1 MIIYARNNF
10 HDTEFFALCLATQ
23 EHQIK
28 VTNHPLKSL
37 TYYTYMPPH
46 AQYNTTNMVTNTTWN
61 STKIA
66 GIFFTFI
73 IGTLLFLSCE
83 KPDEVISIDIDEFT
97 PEHQVT
103 IGKHMKERMLE
114 MPTVYPL
121 LGKNSHECAYERPE
135 ELFRTLV
142 NTATIQNRKT
152 FNWELHII
160 ENEDIQN
167 AFTLPGGYVFIYT
180 GLLKFAKTESEL
192 LAILGSEIVY
202 ADKEYTLNTLKA
214 SYGKLVLSDLSLGK
228 KVPTL
233 TEIVTDLPLVEY
245 EEEVV
250 LQADSIL
257 LSIICPFRY
266 DAAGLQNF
274 VEQATAANIDWIN
287 SKKGAVDQ
295 RILQMKELTIYCG
308 HSEATF
314 EERYQSFLT
323 ECL

>member
-1 MIIYARNNF
+1 
-10 HDTEFFALCLATQ
+10 
-23 EHQIK
+23 
-28 VTNHPLKSL
+28 
-37 TYYTYMPPH
+37 
-46 AQYNTTNMVTNTTWN
+46 MVTNTTWN
-61 STKIA
+61 GTQMASLFA
-66 GIFFTFI
+66 TFI
-73 IGTLLFLSCE
+73 VSIFLFSSCE

-103 IGKHMKERMLE
+103 IGKNMKERILE
-114 MPTVYPL
+114 LPTIYPL
-121 LGKNSHECAYERPE
+121 LSKNSHECAYDRPE

-160 ENEDIQN
+160 DNENIQN

-180 GLLKFAKTESEL
+180 GLLKFANTESEL

-228 KVPTL
+228 KVPAL
-233 TEIVTDLPLVEY
+233 TEIVTDLPMMEY
-245 EEEVV
+245 EEEIV

-266 DAAGLQNF
+266 DAAGLKNF
-274 VEQATAANIDWIN
+274 VEQATQADIDWVN
-287 SKKGAVDQ
+287 SKKGAIDQ
-295 RILQMKELTIYCG
+295 RMLRMKELTIHCG